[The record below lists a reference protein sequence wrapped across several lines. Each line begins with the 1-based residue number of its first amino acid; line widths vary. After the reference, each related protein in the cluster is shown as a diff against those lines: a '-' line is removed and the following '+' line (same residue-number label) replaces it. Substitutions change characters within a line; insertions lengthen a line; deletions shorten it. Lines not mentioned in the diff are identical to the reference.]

1 MAARH
6 KQKGDWRTFVFWEWA
21 SFRCAVDP
29 DGDANLSF
37 FLARGSEIPGMII
50 QQPFFFL
57 FSVATTKT
65 RSGAVHPSRHQIKI
79 KRKGRRS
86 DVRNNKPN
94 RCSNVDGQGRQRRRR
109 LRRRGGRKT
118 KEGKEAA
125 WKWREGAKRHLEQD
139 ANTDLLASRAA
150 RPPGREGPKKEQG
163 WPGATQDGSQAGT
176 QSRETLALGAQKKPG
191 RWGTQRWVPRILV
204 DEMKLFST
212 PPGWAR
218 AHSRRRHWLD

>member
-1 MAARH
+1 MVMLI
-6 KQKGDWRTFVFWEWA
+6 WVF
-21 SFRCAVDP
+21 
-29 DGDANLSF
+29 F
-37 FLARGSEIPGMII
+37 FGERGSEIPGTII
-50 QQPFFFL
+50 QQPFFL

-65 RSGAVHPSRHQIKI
+65 RSGAVHPSRHQIK
-79 KRKGRRS
+79 KNKKGRRS

-94 RCSNVDGQGRQRRRR
+94 RCSNVDRQRTTTTTTTTTTTRWEKKRSRERR
-109 LRRRGGRKT
+109 LLGNG
-118 KEGKEAA
+118 GKEQKDI
-125 WKWREGAKRHLEQD
+125 W
-139 ANTDLLASRAA
+139 SRMQTRTCQQVGQAA

-204 DEMKLFST
+204 GEMKLFST

-218 AHSRRRHWLD
+218 AHNGRRHWLD